1 MSFAFTA
8 TELREGVLALRRSS
22 ASHSS
27 HVRSGPSGTES
38 GISTA
43 LLADPGTATSPV
55 VEPRARFTT
64 IHCDSFCVTAYRRES
79 SRWAVDEAQLTN
91 PDREVRSLRLD
102 KEWWRTVRFAIAEER
117 RTARLIAVLIV
128 VGVIVGTLI
137 MMGQGVTVRVG

>member
-1 MSFAFTA
+1 M
-8 TELREGVLALRRSS
+8 
-22 ASHSS
+22 
-27 HVRSGPSGTES
+27 
-38 GISTA
+38 
-43 LLADPGTATSPV
+43 
-55 VEPRARFTT
+55 
-64 IHCDSFCVTAYRRES
+64 
-79 SRWAVDEAQLTN
+79 DEAQLTN